1 MEPSVAIETLRN
13 FMYNFH
19 SQCVYNGGGMK
30 NNKAGS
36 LLASQEIIRLA
47 VLCTKE
53 IFYAKLLY

>member
-1 MEPSVAIETLRN
+1 
-13 FMYNFH
+13 MYNFH